1 MGLRRRQALKVSGAV
16 LLVTA
21 SAAACLG
28 ARAADAPARGV
39 DPSCALITRA
49 EAEKVLGETL
59 QEPVVKFAQMCSY
72 MNKGG
77 STLFGMKLYPKE
89 EKGQF
94 DGELK
99 NAAKMMKAAM
109 KPLPGFGEEA
119 FTIGNYQTAVLF
131 HGKAISLS
139 YMTHELAPAKRDA
152 LLRIALG
159 RM

>member
-1 MGLRRRQALKVSGAV
+1 LELSGAV
-16 LLVTA
+16 LLVAA
-21 SAAACLG
+21 SAAICLG

-59 QEPVVKFAQMCSY
+59 QEPVVKFAEMCSY
-72 MNKGG
+72 MSKGG
-77 STLFGMKLYPKE
+77 STLFGVKLYPKE

-94 DGELK
+94 EGELK
-99 NAAKMMKAAM
+99 NAAKMMKAPM
-109 KPLPGFGEEA
+109 KPLPGFGDEA
-119 FTIGNYQTAVLF
+119 FTIGDYQTAVLL

-139 YMTHELAPAKRDA
+139 YATHKLESAKRDA